1 MRFVCF
7 RLYYWTIHQGN
18 LAKAHWARTFPHF
31 LCLGFLELSWHIG
44 ILYIGII
51 GVGKQRSKQ
60 WMSTSCAF
68 KTGDIIDVRY
78 QKYLAEASDIIRCSE
93 NLAHCEDQKGSKQKE
108 RSERLSLSHW
118 FSLCDG
124 SEVVPRRW
132 CPSWWATTWVS
143 RQLWMSKWCSDC
155 VRKRRWT
162 GYGLPIS
169 LFISV
174 HVVSL
179 GAKMNR
185 VSASLGF
192 FSAPVLLFLDP
203 RWICWQIKQV
213 RHKAP

>member
-1 MRFVCF
+1 MRFVC
-7 RLYYWTIHQGN
+7 RIASGCITGRSIRAIWQRPIG
-18 LAKAHWARTFPHF
+18 P
-31 LCLGFLELSWHIG
+31 LGSDISSFSLSWILGLSWHIG
-44 ILYIGII
+44 IYWII
-51 GVGKQRSKQ
+51 LVSLVGKQRSKQ

-78 QKYLAEASDIIRCSE
+78 QKYLAEASDIIRCSKK
-93 NLAHCEDQKGSKQKE
+93 LAHGEDQKGSKQKE
-108 RSERLSLSHW
+108 RSERLHW
-118 FSLCDG
+118 LSLCDG

-169 LFISV
+169 RIFSL
-174 HVVSL
+174 HVSL
-179 GAKMNR
+179 GAMNR

-192 FSAPVLLFLDP
+192 FSAPLLFLDP
-203 RWICWQIKQV
+203 DSE
-213 RHKAP
+213 A